1 MAGSLASATCS
12 PDTRR
17 PTGSARGAGE
27 SPRGRAPTASSNS
40 RRVTSWT
47 GWPVSCRHRGSTG
60 IACRLDTSQGCS
72 PRITSSGPPSRH
84 SPLEMSASGVMTRL
98 ISMRSAD
105 MRWAEIPTGGRCDSC
120 DRPRS
125 HDTSRKSLGQT
136 HGPGRRGVSAR
147 VPGVWRR
154 HPTHRVTPKPGPIR
168 EFLTY
173 LGEPLEPPTVSPARG
188 PPTDWGEFVQA
199 DDDRAIF

>member
-47 GWPVSCRHRGSTG
+47 DWPVSCRHRGSTG

-84 SPLEMSASGVMTRL
+84 SPLEKSASGVMPRL

-105 MRWAEIPTGGRCDSC
+105 MRWAEIPPAAAATHAT
-120 DRPRS
+120 DRVPTTPRA
-125 HDTSRKSLGQT
+125 KAWAKLI
-136 HGPGRRGVSAR
+136 AR
-147 VPGVWRR
+147 VGE
-154 HPTHRVTPKPGPIR
+154 
-168 EFLTY
+168 EF
-173 LGEPLEPPTVSPARG
+173 PLECPGCGGDIRLIALHPSRG
-188 PPTDWGEFVQA
+188 RSG
-199 DDDRAIF
+199 RS